1 MTGQFRTRDT
11 GKNRPRRGTAGAHL
25 RVAPEPPQG
34 MSPPASNYTE
44 VAVRTPAVAGQLGTL
59 RALAETVCL
68 IADFGI
74 DTAVDLRIAVDE
86 VASALVRAA
95 VPGTEIDC
103 RFHCDEQSMGVHIH
117 GVVDALTDFET
128 DGVGW
133 HMLRSLTDGVHV
145 TTEPY
150 DRTLAGFP
158 VAVRF
163 ARTRGEFAGPDPGP
177 WVTRGEST
185 PM

>member
-1 MTGQFRTRDT
+1 MGNSRS
-11 GKNRPRRGTAGAHL
+11 RRGTAGAHL
-25 RVAPEPPQG
+25 RVAPEPPQPA
-34 MSPPASNYTE
+34 PPPTPNYTE

-103 RFHCDEQSMGVHIH
+103 RFHCDDYSMGVHIH
-117 GVVDALTDFET
+117 GVIDALSGFET

-145 TTEPY
+145 TTEPF
-150 DRTLAGFP
+150 DRALSGFP
-158 VAVRF
+158 IAVRF
-163 ARTRGEFAGPDPGP
+163 SRTRGQLADQAPGP
-177 WVTRGEST
+177 WTTRGEAGRS
-185 PM
+185 